1 MLSKEVRLRNKIL
14 FFLAFLGVVIAFFTA
29 YNLSREKKA
38 LPPVFTPATNP
49 YAKGVYS
56 TGIIESYQVSGANI
70 NIFPEVAGVVTEI
83 LVKEGDKVTQKTPLL
98 RIDDSIQ
105 KATVEQLK
113 AQAGAAQSQL
123 QLLKAQPRKENLEV
137 NKAQVDYAAANL
149 KTAQD
154 QYRKIQTSYQL
165 NPKSVSK
172 DQLDNAANA
181 VNAARTNLEVAR
193 KQYDLTKAGAW
204 VYDIRNQEHQAR
216 AAVKSFAAAEALLD
230 KYTVRA
236 PVDSVILAV
245 NTAKGSFV
253 SNQGS
258 YGTYTQGYNPVVVL
272 SHAQPYFAVRT
283 FIDEILIPRL
293 PPASDMR
300 AQMFL
305 RGTNVSIPLEFY
317 QLQPYVTPK
326 IELSNQRTER
336 VDTRVLPVLFR
347 FKPPENMNI
356 YPGQLVDV
364 YVETK

>member
-1 MLSKEVRLRNKIL
+1 LRNKIL
-14 FFLAFLGVVIAFFTA
+14 FLLAFLGAVIAFVTA
-29 YNLSREKKA
+29 YNLSQEKKA

-49 YAKGVYS
+49 YAKGIYS
-56 TGIIESYQVSGANI
+56 TGIIESYQASGANI
-70 NIFPEVAGVVTEI
+70 NIFPEVAGTVMQI
-83 LVKEGDKVTQKTPLL
+83 LVKEGDKVTQETPLL
-98 RIDDSIQ
+98 HIDDSIQ

-113 AQAGAAQSQL
+113 AQASAAQSQL
-123 QLLKAQPRKENLEV
+123 QLLKAQPRKETLDV
-137 NKAQVDYAAANL
+137 SKAQVDYAAANL
-149 KTAQD
+149 RTARD
-154 QYRKIQTSYQL
+154 QFHKVQTSYQL

-181 VNAARTNLEVAR
+181 VNAAKTNLEVAR
-193 KQYDLTKAGAW
+193 RQYDLTRAGAW
-204 VYDIRNQEHQAR
+204 IYDVRNQEHQAR
-216 AAVKSFAAAEALLD
+216 ASAKSFASAQALLD

-236 PVDSVILAV
+236 PVDGVVLAV

-253 SNQGS
+253 SSQGS
-258 YGTYTQGYNPVVVL
+258 YGTYTQGYNPVIVL

-293 PPASDMR
+293 PPTADMR

-305 RGTNVSIPLEFY
+305 RGTNTSIPLEFY

>member
-1 MLSKEVRLRNKIL
+1 MRNKIL
-14 FFLAFLGVVIAFFTA
+14 FLVAFLGALGALYTAFT
-29 YNLSREKKA
+29 LGREKKA

-56 TGIIESYQVSGANI
+56 NGIIESYQPSGANI
-70 NIFPEVAGVVTEI
+70 NIFPEVAGTVTEI
-83 LVKEGDKVTQKTPLL
+83 LVNQGDRVTKGTPLL
-98 RIDDSIQ
+98 RIDDSVQ

-113 AQAGAAQSQL
+113 AQAAAAQSLL
-123 QLLKAQPRKENLEV
+123 QQLKAQPRKENLDV
-137 NKAQVDYAAANL
+137 SKAQVDYAAANL
-149 KTAQD
+149 RTAQD
-154 QYRKIQTSYQL
+154 QFQKVKTSYEMD
-165 NPKSVSK
+165 PKSVSK

-181 VNAARTNLEVAR
+181 VNTARTNLEVAR
-193 KQYDLTKAGAW
+193 RQYDLTKAGAW
-204 VYDIRNQEHQAR
+204 IYDVRNQEHQAR
-216 AAVKSFAAAEALLD
+216 ATVKSSAAAQALLD

-236 PVDSVILAV
+236 PVDGVVLAIY
-245 NTAKGSFV
+245 TAKGSFI
-253 SNQGS
+253 STQGS

-272 SHAQPYFAVRT
+272 SVSQPYFAVRA

-293 PPASDMR
+293 PPAAEMR

-305 RGTNVSIPLEFY
+305 RGTDVSIPLEFY